1 VNLKPRILPLLLA
14 LLLCLPVT
22 AGAVRPVGVIIDG
35 QAVAFD
41 DTYGHPFVDEAGR
54 TQVPFR
60 VTLETFGCTVSWDN
74 DTRTAIA
81 EKDGVV
87 VAVPI
92 GQAYILENGRQVPID
107 TTSRIRENRTYLPIR
122 AVLEAFGAY
131 VTWDQENR
139 LVMADTGMPLVRV
152 HFMEVGQG
160 DAALIDTGE
169 VEVLIDGGTNKAGP
183 RLVEYLRGHVDGSL
197 DYVIATH
204 PDHDHIGGLDDV
216 LAAFPVGEIID
227 SGYPNDTQ
235 SWVDYWAAVE
245 AEPDCT
251 LSFDEDRIIPLNETA
266 YLEIIET
273 GDHWDS
279 SNDSSVIAQLV
290 CGEVDVL
297 FTGDMTA
304 KAERESLALFR
315 DVEVLKVGHHGSKTS
330 TSQEFLAVIRPEYA
344 VASYHKNN
352 SYGHPTAVVL
362 QRLFDFGA
370 TVYGTGKSGNI
381 VLTTNGLDYSFN
393 TGSPL
398 TIEDAGTT

>member
-1 VNLKPRILPLLLA
+1 MSLKTRMLPLLLA
-14 LLLCLPVT
+14 LLLCLPVA
-22 AGAVRPVGVIIDG
+22 AGAVGPVGVTIDG
-35 QAVAFD
+35 QPVAFD
-41 DTYGHPFVDEAGR
+41 DTYGYPFLDEAGR

-60 VTLETFGCTVSWDN
+60 VTLESFGCTVSWDN

-87 VAVPI
+87 VEVPI

-107 TTSRIRENRTYLPIR
+107 TTSLIRGDRTYLPIR

-131 VTWDQENR
+131 VTWDNENR
-139 LVMADTGMPLVRV
+139 QVVATTGSPLVRV

-160 DAALIDTGE
+160 DATLIDAGE
-169 VEVLIDGGTNKAGP
+169 IEVLIDGGTNKAGP
-183 RLVEYLRGHVDGSL
+183 RLVEYLTGHVDGIL

-216 LAAFPVGEIID
+216 LAAFQVGEIID

-235 SWVDYWAAVE
+235 SWKDYWAAVE

-273 GDHWDS
+273 GDHWTT

-290 CGEVDVL
+290 CDQVTTL

-304 KAERESLALFR
+304 AAELESLALFR
-315 DVEVLKVGHHGSKTS
+315 DVDVLKVAHHGSKSS
-330 TSQEFLAVIRPEYA
+330 TSQEFLEIVRPEFA
-344 VASYHKNN
+344 VVSYKLGNT
-352 SYGHPTAVVL
+352 YGHPTSVVL
-362 QRLFDFGA
+362 QRLFAFGT
-370 TVYGTGKSGNI
+370 TVYGTGTSGNV
-381 VLTTNGLDYSFN
+381 VLTTNGQAYSFN
-393 TGSPL
+393 TDRAL
-398 TIEDAGTT
+398 TLEDAGS

>member
-1 VNLKPRILPLLLA
+1 MNLWKRILPLLLA
-14 LLLCLPVT
+14 LTLCLPVA
-22 AGAVRPVGVIIDG
+22 AGATQTVGVTIDG
-35 QAVAFD
+35 QTVAFD
-41 DTYGHPFVDEAGR
+41 DTYGYPFLDEAGR

-60 VTLETFGCTVSWDN
+60 VTLESFGCTVSWNN

-87 VAVPI
+87 VEVPI

-107 TTSRIRENRTYLPIR
+107 TTSRIREDRTYLPIR

-131 VTWDQENR
+131 VTWDEEARQVR
-139 LVMADTGMPLVRV
+139 ATTGMPLVRV
-152 HFMEVGQG
+152 HFIEVGQG
-160 DAALIDTGE
+160 DASLIDAGE
-169 VEVLIDGGTNKAGP
+169 LEVLIDGGTNKAGP
-183 RLVEYLRGHVDGSL
+183 RLVEYLRGHVDGVL

-216 LAAFPVGEIID
+216 LTAFQVGEIID
-227 SGYPNDTQ
+227 SGYPNTTQ

-245 AEPDCT
+245 AEPDCL

-273 GDHWDS
+273 GDHWTA
-279 SNDSSVIAQLV
+279 SNDMSVIAQLV
-290 CGEVDVL
+290 CGEVEVL

-304 KAERESLALFR
+304 TAERESLSLFR
-315 DVEVLKVGHHGSKTS
+315 DVDVLKIGHHGSKTS
-330 TSQEFLAVIRPEYA
+330 TSQEFLDVIRPEYA
-344 VASYHKNN
+344 VASYKQGN

-362 QRLFDFGA
+362 QRLFDMGT
-370 TVYGTGKSGNI
+370 TVYGTGKSGNV

-393 TGSPL
+393 TTNAL
-398 TIEDAGTT
+398 TIHDAGS